1 MYVFLL
7 LLSLLGLV
15 VGLVKP
21 SLFVRLK
28 IASRKMV
35 ALVFGGIFL
44 FSFVMIAVTTEPP
57 QEQSVK
63 EETNTQVETTNESA
77 PLSPKTDIKEG
88 TYTITSV
95 VDGDTFKASSGEV
108 VRLIGIDA
116 PESNAP
122 YSVESKNKL
131 SELTLN
137 KKVRFEK
144 DISEKDRYGRSLWYV
159 WVGDLFVNLE
169 MVRQGYAVAYKY
181 PPDVK
186 YAEQFATAEKEAR
199 DSKRGLWATPVSGT
213 TTTPAPTSA
222 SAPPPSSGSY
232 SVPPCASSD
241 CDCSHFSTH
250 AHAQWFYD
258 NYDPTNKHKL
268 DGSDNDGLA
277 CESLP

>member
-7 LLSLLGLV
+7 LLAILGLA

-28 IASRKMV
+28 IASRKMI

-44 FSFVMIAVTTEPP
+44 FSVIMLAVSSESP
-57 QEQSVK
+57 QGQSIKEQSNTGA
-63 EETNTQVETTNESA
+63 ETVNESA
-77 PLSPKTDIKEG
+77 PPLAPKVDIPVG
-88 TYTITSV
+88 TYTVTSV
-95 VDGDTFKASSGEV
+95 VDGDTLKVSSGKV
-108 VRLIGIDA
+108 VRLIGIDS
-116 PESNAP
+116 PENGAP
-122 YSVESKNKL
+122 YYAEAKNKL
-131 SELTLN
+131 TELVLN
-137 KKVRFEK
+137 KQIRFEK
-144 DISEKDRYGRSLWYV
+144 DVSETDRYGRLLWYL

-169 MVRQGYAVAYKY
+169 MVRQGYAVAYTY

-186 YAEQFATAEKEAR
+186 HSEEFVAAEKEAR
-199 DSKRGLWATPVSGT
+199 DNKRGLWATT
-213 TTTPAPTSA
+213 APAPTSA
-222 SAPPPSSGSY
+222 SVPPPSSGGY

-241 CDCSHFSTH
+241 CDCAHFSTH
-250 AHAQWFYD
+250 AEAQWFYD